1 VENNLKTRKWV
12 EYGEKDGEKGSR
24 GVLWGRGRGRRCLTM
39 NKATKPNNKLF
50 GEPPFPPFRSK
61 KIERIFEALLYSKAG
76 KLARELA
83 EIISVPSKEILPRL
97 KRYIQRGWV
106 EVQKINN
113 INVYSLSETAR
124 KILNQGFHSFDK
136 IKEKAERILGRKLE
150 EDEIEIL
157 LFFFKEQ
164 GYIENSPNETIAE
177 QVYHSLRKISLA
189 RVQEILTEFTKARIL
204 FAYRLRSGVILK
216 VRLNKNLL

>member
-1 VENNLKTRKWV
+1 L
-12 EYGEKDGEKGSR
+12 GSSSSISFS
-24 GVLWGRGRGRRCLTM
+24 TF
-39 NKATKPNNKLF
+39 NYKPF
-50 GEPPFPPFRSK
+50 GQPPFPFRSE
-61 KIERIFEALLYSKAG
+61 KIKTMIEALSKGG

-83 EIISVPSKEILPRL
+83 ELINVPSKQVLPRL
-97 KRYIQRGWV
+97 KRYILKGWI

-113 INVYSLSETAR
+113 INVYYLSDAVR
-124 KILNQGFHSFDK
+124 KILKIQGSFDK

-157 LFFFKEQ
+157 RFFFKEQ

-177 QVYHSLRKISLA
+177 QVYHSIGKISLT
-189 RVQEILTEFTKARIL
+189 RVQEILTDFTKARIL